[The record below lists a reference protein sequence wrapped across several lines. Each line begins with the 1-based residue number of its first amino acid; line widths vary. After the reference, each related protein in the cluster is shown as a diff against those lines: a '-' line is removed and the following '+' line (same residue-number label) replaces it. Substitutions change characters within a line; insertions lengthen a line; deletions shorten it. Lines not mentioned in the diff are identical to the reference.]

1 MTDQQTLQGWI
12 TIGLS
17 VFSGGIGFLV
27 IFFKVIFK
35 QVKDLINNNTHAMTA
50 LKDTVEHINEKLAD
64 HAIRL
69 GNVETIHKIR
79 GCSQYRDD
87 EGD

>member
-12 TIGLS
+12 TIGLT

-35 QVKDLINNNTHAMTA
+35 QVKELINNNTHAMTS

-79 GCSQYRDD
+79 GCSQYKDD